1 MRSSGVS
8 PHKRYGARL
17 EFGCKTSEGWSEQRD
32 GHSLVSTGEARR
44 PERARCALGWQR
56 PLEEGVRLRVLRA
69 ALGRWKR
76 ETLVDSAVFAVST
89 GALERECLC
98 GRVRPSLAEGE
109 MAIGGAVER
118 RAVLGTAVPVA
129 AGGSRAGRGVVC
141 CRPASASLAC
151 RSSQRAL
158 ASAGVKDDQE
168 SIMLCL
174 LFLSL

>member
-89 GALERECLC
+89 GALERESETL
-98 GRVRPSLAEGE
+98 
-109 MAIGGAVER
+109 
-118 RAVLGTAVPVA
+118 
-129 AGGSRAGRGVVC
+129 AGGG
-141 CRPASASLAC
+141 
-151 RSSQRAL
+151 
-158 ASAGVKDDQE
+158 
-168 SIMLCL
+168 
-174 LFLSL
+174 

>member
-76 ETLVDSAVFAVST
+76 ETLETLRWIARWS
-89 GALERECLC
+89 
-98 GRVRPSLAEGE
+98 
-109 MAIGGAVER
+109 R
-118 RAVLGTAVPVA
+118 RARVLL
-129 AGGSRAGRGVVC
+129 GVC
-141 CRPASASLAC
+141 
-151 RSSQRAL
+151 
-158 ASAGVKDDQE
+158 
-168 SIMLCL
+168 
-174 LFLSL
+174 